1 MSSSRSRSA
10 RPVLVYCQRE
20 LFNYSSNCTQRGRQ
34 IILYFYSRRDKET
47 LTKEKGETK
56 EKADHVTDH
65 VTATK
70 KNIPFDKPFI
80 QLFELASVDIEQL
93 SFQSDIPS
101 HIEH

>member
-1 MSSSRSRSA
+1 LYSKG
-10 RPVLVYCQRE
+10 E
-20 LFNYSSNCTQRGRQ
+20 TNYSLFLFKERQ
-34 IILYFYSRRDKET
+34 GDPYKGERRDK
-47 LTKEKGETK
+47 G
-56 EKADHVTDH
+56 VSRDH

>member
-1 MSSSRSRSA
+1 MYSKG
-10 RPVLVYCQRE
+10 E
-20 LFNYSSNCTQRGRQ
+20 TNYSLFLFKERQ
-34 IILYFYSRRDKET
+34 GDPYKGERRDK
-47 LTKEKGETK
+47 GESR
-56 EKADHVTDH
+56 DHVTDH